1 MKRRDF
7 LNTVTVF
14 GLGMTFAGFRSVNR
28 SRAKPTLKN
37 WAWIGK
43 PGDLSP
49 DYLDGLFYQ
58 FRENGIAAIL
68 MGGDIEGYK
77 KVAPFARKNDVELH
91 AWTMGTRHASGELQ
105 EKHPEWY
112 MINRNGVSC
121 VDDPPYVGYYRW
133 LCPSKQ
139 EARDYIT
146 ENAVNIA
153 KVEGLTSVHLDYIR
167 YPDVILP
174 RALWEKYD
182 IVQDKEYAQWDYC
195 YCDDCR
201 RRFREQYGKDPLKLE
216 DPSKDD
222 DWDQYRYDQI
232 TAVVDQVYHA
242 VRKHDKQTTAAVF
255 PTPSLAKKIC
265 RQDWT
270 NWSLDAVMPMI
281 YHSFYNKDVSWIEK
295 AAREGVNE
303 LPPDIPLYAGLFV
316 SDLNPGQLVEALEHA
331 RKGGAKGVSLFTG
344 HTPTD
349 EHWWKWN
356 QALKNYKVL

>member
-1 MKRRDF
+1 MKRREF

-14 GLGMTFAGFRSVNR
+14 GLGITFTGFRSVTR
-28 SRAKPTLKN
+28 SYAKPTLKN

-43 PGDLSP
+43 PNDLSP
-49 DYLDGLFYQ
+49 DNLNELFGHL
-58 FRENGIAAIL
+58 RDNGIAAIL
-68 MGGDIEGYK
+68 MGGDIEGYQK
-77 KVAPFARKNDVELH
+77 AAPYARKNGVELH
-91 AWTMGTRHASGELQ
+91 AWTMGTRRTGLQ
-105 EKHPEWY
+105 EKHPDWY

-139 EARDYIT
+139 EVRDHIT
-146 ENAVNIA
+146 EEIL
-153 KVEGLTSVHLDYIR
+153 KVAEVDDLTSIHLDYIR

-182 IVQDKEYAQWDYC
+182 IVQDREYAQWDYC

-232 TAVVDQVYHA
+232 TAVVDRVYHA
-242 VRKHDKQTTAAVF
+242 VRKYDKQTTAAVF
-255 PTPSLAKKIC
+255 PTPSLAKMIC

-270 NWSLDAVMPMI
+270 NWNIDAVMPMI
-281 YHSFYNKDVSWIEK
+281 YHSFYNKEVSWIEE
-295 AAREGVNE
+295 ATREGVNK
-303 LPPDIPLYAGLFV
+303 LPSDVPLYAGLFL
-316 SDLNPGQLVEALEHA
+316 SDLNPEQLVKALEYAH
-331 RKGGAKGVSLFTG
+331 KGGAKGVSFFTG

-349 EHWWKWN
+349 EHWRKWN
-356 QALKNYKVL
+356 KALKNYDVL